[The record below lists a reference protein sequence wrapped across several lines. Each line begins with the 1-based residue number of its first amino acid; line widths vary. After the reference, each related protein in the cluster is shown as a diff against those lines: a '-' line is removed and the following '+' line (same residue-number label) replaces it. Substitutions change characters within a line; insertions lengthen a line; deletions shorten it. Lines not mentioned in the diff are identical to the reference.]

1 VDAVARL
8 PRRNVPLL
16 YDLQAG
22 ALHLRSVVELRTE
35 RLRAPISLAII
46 SRCASLNSL
55 GVKLAGIIIADV
67 NFHIRLAVVNSG
79 LLPSFL
85 SSVSLRH
92 DFHQQHIIIVVFI
105 VIIIVITSWHHSAI
119 PLPSYSTFDALSS
132 VGSASQNAA
141 AAPQRL
147 HCGVF
152 RGAARECQHN
162 SRNIYLLP

>member
-8 PRRNVPLL
+8 PRRDVPLL

-35 RLRAPISLAII
+35 RLRALISLAII
-46 SRCASLNSL
+46 SRCASLTSL

-67 NFHIRLAVVNSG
+67 DFHIRLAVVNSG
-79 LLPSFL
+79 LLPSIL

-92 DFHQQHIIIVVFI
+92 DFQQQHIVVVVFI

-119 PLPSYSTFDALSS
+119 PPPSYSTFDVLSS
-132 VGSASQNAA
+132 VGSASHSLNRAIKRA
-141 AAPQRL
+141 NIRL
-147 HCGVF
+147 ALVIHEHG
-152 RGAARECQHN
+152 
-162 SRNIYLLP
+162 